1 MTLRR
6 LGLSLLLSATLA
18 TSSLA
23 APAGPIPLYPG
34 AAPGSEHAAQVE
46 VSMPSPAGRM
56 LRNITRPEL
65 LVFSPPPGTANG
77 VGVIVA
83 PGGGFHILSI
93 DNEGTV
99 VAQRLAALGLTVF
112 VLKYRLNETPANDIA
127 AMARMYA
134 YLALIHGAPD
144 GAPPVTEGETL
155 ATADAF
161 QAMRLVR
168 SHARDWA
175 LDPHRIGFL
184 GFSAG
189 AMLALKVGADD
200 DAATRP
206 DFLAAIYGVL
216 RQGHAPLT
224 AAPPLFI
231 AAAADDSLLPGRSPL
246 IYAAWKAAGRS
257 AELHIYDHGGHGFG
271 MLQQGV
277 DSDRWFE
284 AFTGWLQEHG
294 FAPADRRP

>member
-1 MTLRR
+1 M
-6 LGLSLLLSATLA
+6 ATLA
-18 TSSLA
+18 TSSFA

-46 VSMPSPAGRM
+46 VSTPSKGGRI

-65 LVFSPPPGTANG
+65 LVFSPPAGAANG

-112 VLKYRLNETPANDIA
+112 VLKYRLNETPASDA
-127 AMARMYA
+127 GAMVKMFS
-134 YLALIHGAPD
+134 YLAQIHGAPD
-144 GAPPVTEGETL
+144 GAPPITEGETQ

-161 QAMRLVR
+161 QALRLVR
-168 SHARDWA
+168 GHAREWD

-189 AMLALKVGADD
+189 AMLALKVGVDD

-206 DFLAAIYGVL
+206 DFLGAIYGVL
-216 RQGHAPLT
+216 RQGHAPI
-224 AAPPLFI
+224 AGAPPLFI

-246 IYAAWKAAGRS
+246 IYAAWKAAGRQ
-257 AELHIYDHGGHGFG
+257 AELHIYDRGGHGFG
-271 MLQQGV
+271 MAQQGS
-277 DSDRWFE
+277 DSDHWFE
-284 AFTGWLQEHG
+284 AFAWWLQEHG
-294 FAPADRRP
+294 DAPADKRP